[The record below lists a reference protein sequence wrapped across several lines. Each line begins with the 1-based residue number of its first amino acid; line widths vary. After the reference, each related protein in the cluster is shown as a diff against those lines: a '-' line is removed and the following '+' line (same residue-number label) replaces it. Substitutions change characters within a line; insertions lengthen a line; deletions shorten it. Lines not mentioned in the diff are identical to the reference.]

1 MKLIHRSQNAR
12 EAVHTTSSG
21 GNVFVGAMIG
31 IMFLAVL
38 GDLIGPILLGEAGM
52 ELALFDMGGET
63 AVIAF
68 QHWSLI
74 EIMLAAGAIALGAS
88 VIQTELNAM
97 VRNMVSALIRGLG
110 KVPI

>member
-1 MKLIHRSQNAR
+1 
-12 EAVHTTSSG
+12 
-21 GNVFVGAMIG
+21 MIG

-38 GDLIGPILLGEAGM
+38 GDIIGPILLGEAGM